1 MALLEQRKQKLAAEG
16 LFDEARKQLL
26 PYLPEVIGVV
36 TSPTGAV
43 IRDILHRLSDRF
55 PRHVIVWP
63 VRVQGDGAAEEVAA
77 AIRGFNAMPEEGA
90 LRRPD
95 LLIVAR
101 GGGSI
106 EDLWAFNEEIVVRAA
121 AESMIPLI
129 SAVGHETDVTLIDFA
144 SDRRAPTPTAAA
156 EMAVPV
162 RSELLAEI
170 VSLAQRSMS
179 SWRRGQDARRTELRA
194 AMRALPSADALLQNP
209 RQRLDACADR
219 LPRALRANAQVHRTH
234 FSRIA
239 APLTARMLRD
249 QVERRRERFGSLT
262 VRFAAGMR
270 ANAQSRREAISRARE
285 RTDDLLAR
293 ASRAMKTMF
302 DRRSARLER
311 ASGLLAALSY
321 QGVLARGFALVRD
334 ARGTPLHG
342 AAAASPGLALDI
354 EFADGHV
361 AATVNGGASSPS
373 SPVTKMKPKPGK
385 DQGSLF

>member
-1 MALLEQRKQKLAAEG
+1 
-16 LFDEARKQLL
+16 
-26 PYLPEVIGVV
+26 
-36 TSPTGAV
+36 
-43 IRDILHRLSDRF
+43 
-55 PRHVIVWP
+55 
-63 VRVQGDGAAEEVAA
+63 
-77 AIRGFNAMPEEGA
+77 
-90 LRRPD
+90 
-95 LLIVAR
+95 
-101 GGGSI
+101 
-106 EDLWAFNEEIVVRAA
+106 
-121 AESMIPLI
+121 
-129 SAVGHETDVTLIDFA
+129 VTLIDFA

-270 ANAQSRREAISRARE
+270 ANAQTRREAISRARE
-285 RTDDLLAR
+285 RTGDLLAR

-334 ARGTPLHG
+334 AGGVPLRS
-342 AAAASPGLALDI
+342 AAATSPGLALDI

-373 SPVTKMKPKPGK
+373 STVTKVKPKPARK